1 MDTPTAMSLAEPGI
15 DIRKLKT
22 GVVILMEAGPYLYEI
37 RVMYPV
43 HSIVEITSSD
53 PNLRAA
59 TVGQMLHSVHW
70 PSAGAPIPSWI
81 GKGLVLEIRFRNG
94 LYRTQP
100 VTAASVQGK
109 REDGNRWSYE
119 VF

>member
-1 MDTPTAMSLAEPGI
+1 MDAPTAMPAAEPGI
-15 DIRKLKT
+15 DIRRLKA
-22 GVVILMEAGPYLYEI
+22 GAIILMEAAPYLYEMQ
-37 RVMYPV
+37 VMYPV
-43 HSIVEITSSD
+43 HSIVEISSSD

-59 TVGQMLHSVHW
+59 TVGQVLHSINASS
-70 PSAGAPIPSWI
+70 PGASIPSWI
-81 GKGLVLEIRFRNG
+81 GKGLALEIRFRNG

-109 REDGNRWSYE
+109 REDGSHWSYE